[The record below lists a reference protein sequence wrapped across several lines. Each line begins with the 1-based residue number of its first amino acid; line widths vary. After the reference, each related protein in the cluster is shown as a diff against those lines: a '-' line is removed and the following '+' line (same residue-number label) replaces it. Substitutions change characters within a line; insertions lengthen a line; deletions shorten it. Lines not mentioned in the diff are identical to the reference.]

1 MRIFDAILAKAP
13 SDARIEEMIVGVF
26 WTLARTQYG
35 AAMSATAHRWVED
48 PPGAIIPGAGHLVG
62 KTVHELAPLYNSASL
77 TARAVA
83 LSALSAAFDN
93 SSFQSERVLVGVSAQ
108 THLALI
114 CAQMVRPPHVALI
127 GHFHFANA
135 LRKMAR
141 QLDIF
146 ELENRCQ
153 AGDIASTNL
162 PERLPDADIVVMT
175 SSTLLT
181 HATETILS
189 HARSDAYKMIVGPT
203 ALLHPIMWDYG
214 FDAIGGSVISNAQA
228 TSQALR
234 EGANHR
240 QLEDVLK
247 IVMLRPKV

>member
-1 MRIFDAILAKAP
+1 MRIFDAILAESP
-13 SDARIEEMIVGVF
+13 SDARIEAMTVGIF

-35 AAMSATAHRWVED
+35 AAMSASAHRWIED
-48 PPGAIIPGAGHLVG
+48 PPGAIIPQAGHLVG
-62 KTVHELAPLYNSASL
+62 KTVSELSALYDSASL

-83 LSALSAAFDN
+83 LAALGAAFD
-93 SSFQSERVLVGVSAQ
+93 SSTFISERDLIGVSAQ

-114 CAQMVRPPHVALI
+114 CAQMARPPHIALI
-127 GHFHFANA
+127 GHFHFASV
-135 LRKMAR
+135 LRKMGR

-146 ELENRCQ
+146 ELENRCE

-181 HATETILS
+181 HATEAILS
-189 HARSDAYKMIVGPT
+189 YARPDAYKMLVGPT
-203 ALLHPIMWDYG
+203 ALLHPVMWKFG
-214 FDAIGGSVISNAQA
+214 FDAIGGSVIHNAQGVA
-228 TSQALR
+228 QALM

-240 QLEDVLK
+240 QLEDVQKL
-247 IVMLRPKV
+247 VMLRPTM